1 MIGRLMRV
9 AVAGVLVFAV
19 AGTTNAFAKDGDVIK
34 RGSCSGA
41 SDWKLKLS
49 PENGKIEVEYEVD
62 SNHVGQT
69 WRVKLFEN
77 GNRIFVGTKTTQ
89 GASGSFTVRKLAANT
104 AGSDSFR
111 AQARNVARR
120 RDLRRERVDRLARLQ
135 IQRLTGRVR
144 RPYVS
149 PARSL
154 FGSAGVRRPRELE
167 GVEHVVEVAR

>member
-9 AVAGVLVFAV
+9 AVVGVLVFAV
-19 AGTTNAFAKDGDVIK
+19 TGTTNAFAKDGDVIK

-62 SNHVGQT
+62 SNHAGQT

-77 GNRIFVGTKTTQ
+77 GNRIFLGTKTTQ

-111 AQARNVARR
+111 AQARN
-120 RDLRRERVDRLARLQ
+120 LAGGE
-135 IQRLTGRVR
+135 TCG
-144 RPYVS
+144 
-149 PARSL
+149 
-154 FGSAGVRRPRELE
+154 GSASIG
-167 GVEHVVEVAR
+167 